1 ATIVRDTAGAI
12 TGMLALLYAFPL
24 VAAVVSDPR
33 WQHRLERYGPMEA
46 GLSVQNTMRLD
57 ELPIGPWP
65 GLGVLA
71 TYAGFALV
79 LGLTLFQL
87 RDA

>member
-1 ATIVRDTAGAI
+1 
-12 TGMLALLYAFPL
+12 M
-24 VAAVVSDPR
+24 S
-33 WQHRLERYGPMEA
+33 A
-46 GLSVQNTMRLD
+46 GLSVQNTIGLD

-71 TYAGFALV
+71 TYAGVAL
-79 LGLTLFQL
+79 LSGLMVFQL